1 MRLVILTAAML
12 LTVSVST
19 LRADNRGQAEK
30 QVQFGIQVAQHN
42 LWREAIYWFER
53 AAELDPTY
61 PPASNNLAI
70 AYEQQGDLE
79 KARHWY
85 ERALKLD
92 PNNQYIKQNY
102 ELFREIHDR
111 ANRRCRG

>member
-1 MRLVILTAAML
+1 MRLVIIIAAML
-12 LTVSVST
+12 LTVSVS
-19 LRADNRGQAEK
+19 LSANNREQAEK

-53 AAELDPTY
+53 AAELDPSY
-61 PPASNNLAI
+61 PAASNNLAI

-92 PNNQYIKQNY
+92 PNNQYVKQNY

-111 ANRRCRG
+111 ASRQSRR